1 MSGPVSAPTPS
12 PERPGG
18 DRLEVPRHAACGSII
33 AHGPH
38 LGCDGLTYPS
48 YDGGWLTDA
57 EADRDLPAPD
67 PRSPEDGAGAPT
79 PFETFQAGMFAGI
92 MAERVAGRDPQD
104 WTEGE
109 VRREFRDWLEERA
122 AATPANGATR

>member
-1 MSGPVSAPTPS
+1 MSDPVSAPTPS
-12 PERPGG
+12 PERRWVCAKPGWMG
-18 DRLEVPRHAACGSII
+18 PCSPSSTHHNDDWGCGWS
-33 AHGPH
+33 
-38 LGCDGLTYPS
+38 YPWTS
-48 YDGGWLTDA
+48 SA
-57 EADRDLPAPD
+57 PSPD
-67 PRSPEDGAGAPT
+67 PRSPEDGRGAPT

>member
-1 MSGPVSAPTPS
+1 MSAPTPS
-12 PERPGG
+12 PER
-18 DRLEVPRHAACGSII
+18 RWVH
-33 AHGPH
+33 
-38 LGCDGLTYPS
+38 DGLFSLSACTPDNPCTADGVLCGYSDELVQLTVVGVEQIPPTPAPS
-48 YDGGWLTDA
+48 
-57 EADRDLPAPD
+57 PD